1 MSTREALTTTA
12 AMERA
17 LDRAVCRRITT
28 DPAYICAT
36 TDEDRRAR
44 EDEIE
49 REECGRLAQPG
60 GMFR

>member
-1 MSTREALTTTA
+1 MTSA

-17 LDRAVCRRITT
+17 LDRAVCRRIQT
-28 DPAYICAT
+28 DAAYICAT

-49 REECGRLAQPG
+49 REECERLARDQWSKP
-60 GMFR
+60 R